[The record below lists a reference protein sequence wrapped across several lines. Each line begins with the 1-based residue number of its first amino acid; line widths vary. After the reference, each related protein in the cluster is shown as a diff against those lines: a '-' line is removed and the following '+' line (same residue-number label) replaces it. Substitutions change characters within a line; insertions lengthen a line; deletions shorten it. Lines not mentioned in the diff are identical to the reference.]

1 MLYLF
6 LYNVYT
12 YTTQCFFYQ
21 SMVLFF
27 KGSLAHDGN
36 DSIVLMR
43 LDRRV
48 ILTWLLYVAS
58 LIPAILWESTGKVLS
73 ITGAIGGS
81 SIAYIVPGLT
91 FLAIHSNTF
100 IDLIHKRWDGS
111 SEQLWGYPG
120 RSVGEEAGHG
130 ENNSAPLRVS
140 NMDTFFWYISGM
152 PIWSAIAIIG
162 QSNLAKHFEK
172 QDMAS
177 PSVTKPKRITVVK
190 PTWHPPAI
198 HELQISDP
206 VAEQTALLQ
215 LSALQYGASG
225 TSNGEDADNMNENLL
240 NRANSLTPSEITI
253 ETKNE
258 EPTWKDFHIAIAY
271 IVLGVVAMVMGLVS
285 VLAM

>member
-1 MLYLF
+1 MLI
-6 LYNVYT
+6 T
-12 YTTQCFFYQ
+12 SHQ

-27 KGSLAHDGN
+27 KGSLAHDGD

-73 ITGAIGGS
+73 VTGAIGGS

-100 IDLIHKRWDGS
+100 IDLIHNRWDGS

-120 RSVGEEAGHG
+120 RLVREIEAGRG
-130 ENNSAPLRVS
+130 ENNCALPRVS
-140 NMDTFFWYISGM
+140 NWDAFCWHIVGM

-177 PSVTKPKRITVVK
+177 PSVSKPKRIAVVK

-206 VAEQTALLQ
+206 AAEQTALLQ
-215 LSALQYGASG
+215 LSASQYGSRG
-225 TSNGEDADNMNENLL
+225 TNNIEDAENQNEKLL
-240 NRANSLTPSEITI
+240 NRANSLTPSEITM

-258 EPTWKDFHIAIAY
+258 VPTWTDFHIAIAY
-271 IVLGVVAMVMGLVS
+271 IVLGVVAMVMGLIS
-285 VLAM
+285 VLVM